1 MINYIW
7 GVFILL
13 GVIISIIKGDNNLT
27 NNLITSGTK
36 GIDIIINLVPLMC
49 LWLGTMKIADSS
61 GLLNIISNKL
71 SKIIRVVFPEIP
83 KGDPAIAYISSN
95 IVMNML
101 GLGNAATP
109 FGIKAMTRLKELNN
123 NSDIASRSMI
133 TFLVI
138 NTSSVTI
145 IPTTVISL
153 RIASGSNNPTEIMTA
168 CIITT
173 FLSSFIGLLIDRLF
187 YFIWRRHYV
196 QLFNTNNSYHN
207 TNLWSI

>member
-61 GLLNIISNKL
+61 GLLTIISNKL
-71 SKIIRVVFPEIP
+71 SKFIRVIFPEIP

-196 QLFNTNNSYHN
+196 
-207 TNLWSI
+207 

>member
-7 GVFILL
+7 GVFIVL
-13 GVIISIIKGDNNLT
+13 GVIISIIKRDPNLT

-36 GIDIIINLVPLMC
+36 GIDMIINLVPLMC

-71 SKIIRVVFPEIP
+71 SKVIRIVFPEIP

-123 NSDIASRSMI
+123 NSDVASRSMI

-196 QLFNTNNSYHN
+196 
-207 TNLWSI
+207 

>member
-7 GVFILL
+7 GVFIVL

-36 GIDIIINLVPLMC
+36 GIDMILSLVPLMC
-49 LWLGTMKIADSS
+49 LWLGIMKIANSS
-61 GLLNIISNKL
+61 GLLTIISNKL
-71 SKIIRVVFPEIP
+71 SKFIRVIFPEIP

-123 NSDIASRSMI
+123 NSDVASRSMI

-153 RIASGSNNPTEIMTA
+153 RIASGSSNPTEIMTA

-196 QLFNTNNSYHN
+196 
-207 TNLWSI
+207 

>member
-36 GIDIIINLVPLMC
+36 GIDIMINLVPLMC

-61 GLLNIISNKL
+61 GLLTIISNKL
-71 SKIIRVVFPEIP
+71 SKFIRVIFPEIP

-123 NSDIASRSMI
+123 NSDVASRSMI

-153 RIASGSNNPTEIMTA
+153 RIASGSSNPTEIMTA

-173 FLSSFIGLLIDRLF
+173 FLSTMIGLLIDRLF

-196 QLFNTNNSYHN
+196 
-207 TNLWSI
+207 

>member
-1 MINYIW
+1 MINYLW
-7 GVFILL
+7 GIFIIL
-13 GVIISIIKGDNNLT
+13 GIIFSIINENNNIT
-27 NNLITSGTK
+27 NSLLSSGSR
-36 GIDIIINLVPLMC
+36 GIDMILSIVPLMC
-49 LWLGTMKIADSS
+49 LWLGTMKIAESS
-61 GLLNIISNKL
+61 GLLDIISKKL
-71 SKIIRVVFPEIP
+71 SKIVKVLFPEIP
-83 KGDPAIAYISSN
+83 EGDKAIGYISSN

-196 QLFNTNNSYHN
+196 
-207 TNLWSI
+207 

>member
-13 GVIISIIKGDNNLT
+13 GVIISIIKGDNNLA

-49 LWLGTMKIADSS
+49 LWLGIMKIADSS
-61 GLLNIISNKL
+61 GLLTIISNKL
-71 SKIIRVVFPEIP
+71 SKFIRVIFPEIP

-153 RIASGSNNPTEIMTA
+153 RIASGSSNPTEIMTA

-173 FLSSFIGLLIDRLF
+173 FLSTMIGLLIDRLF

-196 QLFNTNNSYHN
+196 
-207 TNLWSI
+207 